1 MAARKPA
8 ISSGSAPE
16 LHLPGS
22 PFARR
27 VHSGVASRDSGEGT
41 AAGGATPSSGTD
53 AAAPA
58 QDAAWP
64 FSVDTLDTSSP
75 VTRVRD
81 HVAAFSESDS
91 DGEAGDAKLA
101 TFPAAMAR
109 LQEARSRAPRAPK
122 SSASHDA
129 MSRTPSAAL
138 GRGAGRGVPASRRGA
153 RGRADSSD
161 VEGLGLH
168 RSGSLQSRAQLK
180 AADSHNSSSSSPSG
194 LAPRSLHAASR
205 SHRKIAFFFPA
216 PLWPLRAAHAVALHC
231 GLVALCVCVWCGV
244 FVFVLVLVFVRA
256 ESVLAAQTAKPSTVD
271 YYGTTRRGMCCSH
284 APSQRRPRQC
294 PACAH
299 GTPRPEFCS
308 RGSSTRDRGARLAC
322 ACEPTCRC

>member
-22 PFARR
+22 PFDRR

-41 AAGGATPSSGTD
+41 AAGGATPRSGTD

-122 SSASHDA
+122 STASHV

-138 GRGAGRGVPASRRGA
+138 GRGAGRGVPASRRSA

-180 AADSHNSSSSSPSG
+180 AADSHNSSPSSSSG

-205 SHRKIAFFFPA
+205 SHRKIALFSRAFVA
-216 PLWPLRAAHAVALHC
+216 LARGSRGGSALWPC
-231 GLVALCVCVWCGV
+231 GLVCACVCVCVCVCV
-244 FVFVLVLVFVRA
+244 FMCA

-271 YYGTTRRGMCCSH
+271 YYGTTRRPRLCCSRV
-284 APSQRRPRQC
+284 PSQRRPPQC

-299 GTPRPEFCS
+299 GTPRPESCS